1 LNDILKEVGASRYM
15 LVCDSAFPHLNLE
28 GLTPAAQ
35 FNHFTSNPLYEH
47 VAEGVNLFNENRC
60 DGIVA
65 IGGGSTIDVAKCIK
79 LFCRMD
85 SSINYLEQ
93 EFQDNGL
100 PLVAIPTTAGT
111 GSESTRYA
119 VIYYEGKKQSITHPG
134 IVPNY
139 AVLEP
144 SLLNTLPLYQ
154 KKCTMLDA
162 LCQGIESM
170 WSINS
175 TDESMLLSKWA
186 IEKIMDHWYGY
197 IEDNNPDDAAAIM
210 EAANLAGQAISI
222 TQTTAPHAMSYKLTT
237 LYGLPHGHAVALCL
251 PEVWQYMLEHPERC
265 IDSRGEE
272 HLGFIMQWLGQIMEC
287 DSPEKGL
294 MMFRA
299 IMFALFM
306 PEIPE
311 HRPEDLEILVHSV
324 NPIRLKN
331 NPVQLDEDTIRY
343 IYSKILS

>member
-1 LNDILKEVGASRYM
+1 
-15 LVCDSAFPHLNLE
+15 
-28 GLTPAAQ
+28 
-35 FNHFTSNPLYEH
+35 
-47 VAEGVNLFNENRC
+47 
-60 DGIVA
+60 
-65 IGGGSTIDVAKCIK
+65 
-79 LFCRMD
+79 
-85 SSINYLEQ
+85 
-93 EFQDNGL
+93 
-100 PLVAIPTTAGT
+100 
-111 GSESTRYA
+111 
-119 VIYYEGKKQSITHPG
+119 
-134 IVPNY
+134 
-139 AVLEP
+139 
-144 SLLNTLPLYQ
+144 
-154 KKCTMLDA
+154 MLDA